1 MSQNIDYSKGIYDAR
16 QLGGGRMLILGIQHM
31 FAMFGAT
38 VLVPLLTG
46 LSVSTT
52 LLCAGLGTLLFH
64 FITKRKVP
72 AFLGSSFAYLGGFS
86 IVAPML
92 ADANGNLQTA
102 IKKAASL
109 AQIKD
114 YHTEYAPTPSP
125 WYEGLFDQQKKD
137 YLNTALQE
145 TLGTYYAPLMSLRQ
159 IRQMSV
165 LQTRIPYEPN
175 FIN

>member
-1 MSQNIDYSKGIYDAR
+1 MITGQVEKLAEGRVWTGR
-16 QLGGGRMLILGIQHM
+16 QAVENG
-31 FAMFGAT
+31 
-38 VLVPLLTG
+38 
-46 LSVSTT
+46 
-52 LLCAGLGTLLFH
+52 
-64 FITKRKVP
+64 
-72 AFLGSSFAYLGGFS
+72 
-86 IVAPML
+86 L

>member
-1 MSQNIDYSKGIYDAR
+1 MMQGYIQRGYKLFTERVAAGRNMKTGQVEKLAEGRVWTGR
-16 QLGGGRMLILGIQHM
+16 QAVENG
-31 FAMFGAT
+31 
-38 VLVPLLTG
+38 
-46 LSVSTT
+46 
-52 LLCAGLGTLLFH
+52 
-64 FITKRKVP
+64 
-72 AFLGSSFAYLGGFS
+72 
-86 IVAPML
+86 L

-137 YLNTALQE
+137 YLNTTLQE
-145 TLGTYYAPLMSLRQ
+145 TLGTYYAPLMNLRQ

-165 LQTRIPYEPN
+165 LQARIPYEPN